1 MENTIDKNYK
11 TAILLATYNGEL
23 YLKEQLESLF
33 NQTYKNWTL
42 YIHDD
47 GSKDNTINIIKSYQ
61 QQHKNI
67 KLFDY
72 PATGGAKNNFF
83 SLLQRVD
90 ADYYF
95 FCDQDDVWRKDK
107 IEILLNEMIKL
118 EHQFKK
124 APIAVYSDLKIVDKN
139 LQTINKSFYAY
150 TNIHPEFLQTFN
162 ELGAANICPGCSM
175 LINKNAKKV
184 VSFHAEKATMHDA
197 WIILCIA
204 KAKGIIRQVKLQLVY
219 YRQHENN
226 SLGAVNAKDLK
237 AINKFRHLNKV
248 IKDNLATFRML
259 ETLNYG
265 SFLKFIYYKY
275 KYKRKLREIK

>member
-72 PATGGAKNNFF
+72 PATGGAKN
-83 SLLQRVD
+83 
-90 ADYYF
+90 
-95 FCDQDDVWRKDK
+95 
-107 IEILLNEMIKL
+107 
-118 EHQFKK
+118 
-124 APIAVYSDLKIVDKN
+124 
-139 LQTINKSFYAY
+139 
-150 TNIHPEFLQTFN
+150 
-162 ELGAANICPGCSM
+162 
-175 LINKNAKKV
+175 
-184 VSFHAEKATMHDA
+184 
-197 WIILCIA
+197 
-204 KAKGIIRQVKLQLVY
+204 
-219 YRQHENN
+219 
-226 SLGAVNAKDLK
+226 
-237 AINKFRHLNKV
+237 KFRHLNKV